1 MTDGERGP
9 FFLIH
14 QSGTGNIRKAG
25 PACFLDLMIETLVS
39 TNGTAYDSL

>member
-14 QSGTGNIRKAG
+14 QPGNIRKVG